1 MNIDGIEN
9 EIPEEI
15 NVHKQI
21 WGKNAEEVIYGSG
34 GNEDQEGEDENR
46 CAIVT
51 QELMNLDIVLAEV
64 I

>member
-1 MNIDGIEN
+1 MNIDGIEI

-21 WGKNAEEVIYGSG
+21 WGKNAEEEKMRIDAPY
-34 GNEDQEGEDENR
+34 
-46 CAIVT
+46 VT
-51 QELMNLDIVLAEV
+51 QELMNLDIVLPEV

>member
-1 MNIDGIEN
+1 MNGID
-9 EIPEEI
+9 IPEEI

-34 GNEDQEGEDENR
+34 EEKIKTMSIGVP
-46 CAIVT
+46 CAI
-51 QELMNLDIVLAEV
+51 QGSMNSDIVPAEV

>member
-1 MNIDGIEN
+1 ME
-9 EIPEEI
+9 
-15 NVHKQI
+15 I

-34 GNEDQEGEDENR
+34 GNEDQEGGDENR
-46 CAIVT
+46 CVT